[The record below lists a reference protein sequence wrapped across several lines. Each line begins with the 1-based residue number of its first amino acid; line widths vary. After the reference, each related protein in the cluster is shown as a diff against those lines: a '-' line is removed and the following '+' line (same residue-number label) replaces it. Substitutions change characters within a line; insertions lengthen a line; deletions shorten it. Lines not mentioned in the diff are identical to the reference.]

1 MELTVQH
8 KQRSV
13 GAGAAGISICTW
25 WSSPWVRPP
34 DMMSRGG
41 GEQGQQG
48 SVSVLG
54 GVVLG

>member
-1 MELTVQH
+1 M
-8 KQRSV
+8 
-13 GAGAAGISICTW
+13 
-25 WSSPWVRPP
+25 RPP

-41 GEQGQQG
+41 VGQGQQG